1 MKRLFLFLSVF
12 SFIILTTFTTYSCD
26 KVSDNGDLDGM
37 WQFMT
42 ITYARNGVY
51 DSTVNAKDYKA
62 YLSFQLDLAR
72 ISWRNVS
79 ITDATKNILCRFN
92 HQGNTLQLHD
102 FYLDFAASDSLITDA
117 NTLLLTPLGIKGNNV
132 TFTVLEENK
141 NSLILQSDYARIVLR
156 KF

>member
-1 MKRLFLFLSVF
+1 MKKLLLFLSAF

-26 KVSDNGDLDGM
+26 KLSDNGDLDGM

-72 ISWRNVS
+72 ISWRNVA